1 MWGMPISFY
10 LSRSSN
16 VDIDIVQKLVAA
28 YPESLMYGC
37 PDMNISPLH
46 TILMNFHINNMYEVA
61 TYMIESSPDSVR
73 LLDKN
78 SFTILHSAL
87 TCYSNNL
94 DIRLVDLMLER
105 WPEITRQR
113 NTRPGEYPIHVLCW
127 GSEFDC
133 FPSSREVL
141 SEEKAF
147 AILTKLIRADPSSV
161 QLRGMADEYLPIH
174 LAVDHSPLPFLK
186 AIVESFPEGLK
197 VRCEGDLPLHRAQ
210 RCGIENVRYLF
221 DQWPEAIEETPDI
234 IREIEQSS
242 NYTGKEETL
251 SFLRNQRTY
260 VREAKRNIRFDIQ
273 DGDGRL
279 ALHRALIQRN
289 VSLGSVKLLVQRNL
303 AALQIVDNQG
313 SLPLHYA
320 CKCQADIVQYLVES
334 FGDSLNTLD
343 ANGNSTLHCACIGGA
358 CDVVSYLVQKQNS
371 FVSVRN
377 RDGKIPFQLLTESNV
392 SQSTDFVEA
401 TWLLLVAHPET
412 VLQW

>member
-16 VDIDIVQKLVAA
+16 VELDIVQKLVAA

-37 PDMNISPLH
+37 PDINISPLH

-61 TYMIESSPDSVR
+61 TYIIESSPDSVR

-78 SFTILHSAL
+78 NFTPLHSAL

-94 DIRLVDLMLER
+94 DVRLVDLMLEK

-113 NTRPGEYPIHVLCW
+113 DTRPCDYPIHVLCW
-127 GSEFDC
+127 GGEAVC

-147 AILTKLIRADPSSV
+147 AILTKLIKADPSSV
-161 QLRGMADEYLPIH
+161 ELRGMADEYLPIH
-174 LAVDHSPLPFLK
+174 LAVHSPLPFLK
-186 AIVESFPEGLK
+186 AIVEAFPEGLK

-210 RCGIENVRYLF
+210 PREVKIIRYLF

-234 IREIEQSS
+234 IRDVEQSL
-242 NYTGKEETL
+242 NNAGKEETL

-289 VSLGSVKLLVQRNL
+289 ASLGSVKLLVQRNP
-303 AALQIVDNQG
+303 AALQIVDNHG

-320 CKCQADIVQYLVES
+320 CKCQADIVQYLVEPYD
-334 FGDSLNTLD
+334 GSLNTLD

-358 CDVVSYLVQKQNS
+358 CDVVSYLMQKQNS

-401 TWLLLVAHPET
+401 TWLLLVAHPESI
-412 VLQW
+412 LQW